1 MANTQIVINVYGGL
15 VQDVYCS
22 EPDAQAIVVDWDTE
36 VSQPDEP
43 GIVAVRGPL
52 DREFLAHA
60 ACHDVRPLAALTGT
74 FTEAAIEAANLD
86 TASRPGANT
95 RQSVY

>member
-1 MANTQIVINVYGGL
+1 MVNTQIVINVYGGL
-15 VQDVYCS
+15 VQDVSCS

-36 VSQPDEP
+36 GSQPGEP

-60 ACHDVRPLAALTGT
+60 ACHEVRPLEALVGSHA
-74 FTEAAIEAANLD
+74 EAAIEAANLD
-86 TASRPGANT
+86 TAHLHQGA
-95 RQSVY
+95 SP